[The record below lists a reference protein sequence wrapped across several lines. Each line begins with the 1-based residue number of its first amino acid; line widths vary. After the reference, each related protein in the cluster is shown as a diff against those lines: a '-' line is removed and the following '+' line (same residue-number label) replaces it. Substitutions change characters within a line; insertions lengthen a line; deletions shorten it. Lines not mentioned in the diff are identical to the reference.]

1 MNGHVQILY
10 KMLGKLSN
18 VITLENFVFFLKIS
32 LFMAV
37 LRLHCYEG
45 SSLVVVGGGFS
56 PVAACRLLI
65 AAEQRLQG
73 AQASVVAARGLRRC
87 CSQALEHMLWY
98 MG

>member
-1 MNGHVQILY
+1 MNCHVQILY

-18 VITLENFVFFLKIS
+18 VVITLENFFFFLIS
-32 LFMAV
+32 LGMAV
-37 LRLHCYEG
+37 LRLRCYEG

-87 CSQALEHMLWY
+87 CSQTLEHMLWY